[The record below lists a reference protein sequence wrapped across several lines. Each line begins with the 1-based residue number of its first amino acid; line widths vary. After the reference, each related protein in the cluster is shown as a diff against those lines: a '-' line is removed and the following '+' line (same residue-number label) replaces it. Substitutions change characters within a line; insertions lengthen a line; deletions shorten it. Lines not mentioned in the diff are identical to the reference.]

1 MRRCADMQM
10 RSDSKIN
17 KSLIQKLKNTMA
29 KEHTTPQEPKKK
41 NKVIPIILGIVLLGG
56 IIFGVKEYIYFS
68 KHEDTDDAQ
77 IDGDISPVVARV
89 GGYVDSIFFEEN
101 QHVNKDQVLVKIDD
115 SDYKIKLEQAIAAKT
130 GAGSSTGVNEAQ
142 VLSQTAASASA
153 RANAESAAA
162 RLDKAMKDYARYA
175 NLVKDGSV
183 TQQQFDQARA
193 DRDVAQATYNAAQ
206 DQYKASVEQ
215 IGATKSQMNVI
226 TTGVS
231 QKQVDIDYAK
241 LQLGYT
247 TVKSPSSGI
256 ASKKSIQIGQLVQAG
271 QTLFSIVNDNS
282 IFITA
287 NFKET
292 QLNNLHDGEKVDIDV
307 DAFPDLKLQGTVY
320 NFAPATG
327 AKFSLL
333 PPDNAT
339 GNFVKVVQRVPVK
352 IKINAGKDVMDK
364 LRPGMSVKV
373 SVIYKD

>member
-1 MRRCADMQM
+1 
-10 RSDSKIN
+10 
-17 KSLIQKLKNTMA
+17 MA
-29 KEHTTPQEPKKK
+29 KEQTTPQEPKKK
-41 NKVIPIILGIVLLGG
+41 NNVIPIILGLVLLGG
-56 IIFGVKEYIYFS
+56 LIFGIKEYIYYS

-101 QHVNKDQVLVKIDD
+101 QHVTKDQVLVKIDD
-115 SDYKIKLEQAIAAKT
+115 RDYKVKLEQAVAAKQ
-130 GAGSSTGVNEAQ
+130 GAGSSTGVNQAQ
-142 VLSQTAASASA
+142 VLSQTANSSSAKAQAVSA
-153 RANAESAAA
+153 GA
-162 RLDKAMKDYARYA
+162 RLEKANKDYARYA

-183 TQQQFDQARA
+183 TQQQFDQAKA
-193 DRDVAQATYNAAQ
+193 DRDVAEATYKAAQ
-206 DQYKASVEQ
+206 DQYKAAVEQ
-215 IGATKSQMNVI
+215 IGATRSQMNVI
-226 TTGVS
+226 TTGVT

-241 LQLGYT
+241 LQLTYT
-247 TVKSPSSGI
+247 TVKSPASGI
-256 ASKKSIQIGQLVQAG
+256 TSKKSIQIGQLVQAG
-271 QTLFSIVNDNS
+271 QTLFSVVNDNS

-292 QLNNLHDGEKVDIDV
+292 QLENLRNGEKVNIEV
-307 DAFPDLKLQGTVY
+307 DAYPDLKVEGTVY
-320 NFAPATG
+320 NFSPATG

-352 IKINAGKDVMDK
+352 IKINAAKDVMDK